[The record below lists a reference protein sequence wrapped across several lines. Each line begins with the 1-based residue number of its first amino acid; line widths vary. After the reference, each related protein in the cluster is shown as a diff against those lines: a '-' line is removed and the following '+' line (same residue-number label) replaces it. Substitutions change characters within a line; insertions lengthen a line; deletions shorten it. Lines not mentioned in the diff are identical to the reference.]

1 MAAIAV
7 AGVGMMMMCG
17 CSSVASLMMGGDDDD
32 KKEDPVVPKTP
43 AEIAAAAAAA
53 AAAATPTPVLRDT
66 PETMRHASTVWSGE
80 AIGVGHG
87 RGRLDSV
94 QGWSAQN
101 NAIGEWYQMD
111 NGVVGKIT
119 GVAIKARVH
128 VPGAS
133 WSPQYVKTFK
143 VQSKG
148 ATGTWTD
155 VDSGKVYTGNTDADT
170 QVDVTFDTPVDA
182 RYIRIYP
189 QTWNKHMS
197 MRTDIVAG
205 KTRTDKTP
213 TIVDVP
219 YSGHKSSGNWGGDA
233 IGTSHGA
240 GRLDSARAWSADANT
255 IGKWYELDNGSA
267 TDISGVVI
275 KGRPDGVW
283 KNQFVTSFKAQYKDS
298 VGAWKDVDSGYI
310 FEGVIQSSQ
319 ANVFFKAPINTS
331 AIRIYPQT
339 WNNHMSGR
347 FGILRGGSS
356 SEGYR
361 SRPVEKEIEAFSFY

>member
-1 MAAIAV
+1 ML
-7 AGVGMMMMCG
+7 AGVGLMMVC
-17 CSSVASLMMGGDDDD
+17 CSSSSLSSLMMGGGDD
-32 KKEDPVVPKTP
+32 ETP
-43 AEIAAAAAAA
+43 EAGAGAGTST
-53 AAAATPTPVLRDT
+53 ATPTPVLRDT
-66 PETMRHASTVWSGE
+66 PETMRHASTVYSGQ

-101 NAIGEWYQMD
+101 NDVGEWYQLD
-111 NGVVGKIT
+111 NGVVGEIAGVTIKGRT
-119 GVAIKARVH
+119 GGHKQ
-128 VPGAS
+128 
-133 WSPQYVKTFK
+133 WVKTFK

-148 ATGTWTD
+148 ETGTWTE
-155 VDSGKVYTGNTDADT
+155 VDSGKVYTGNTDEDT

-189 QTWNKHMS
+189 QTWNIHMS

-205 KTRTDKTP
+205 KTRTDKIP

-219 YSGHKSSGNWGGDA
+219 YSGHKSSGNWDNNA

-240 GRLDSARAWSADANT
+240 GRLDSTRAWSAKTNA
-255 IGKWYELDNGSA
+255 IGQWYELDNGSA

-275 KGRPDGVW
+275 KGRPLHS
-283 KNQFVTSFKAQYKDS
+283 QYVTSFKAQYKDS
-298 VGAWKDVDSGYI
+298 AGAWKDVDSGYI
-310 FEGVIQSSQ
+310 FEGSQDKASQ

-339 WNNHMSGR
+339 WNNHMSMRAG
-347 FGILRGGSS
+347 LMTGGSS
-356 SEGYR
+356 TSEGYR
-361 SRPVEKEIEAFSFY
+361 SRPVEKEIEAFSF